1 MKLLENSKSQ
11 ITKDKNGENILHLE
25 IIKVVLIQCNVVNN
39 DYQQDSGA
47 QCTFVLNKWF
57 GQLLDITPRNF
68 ISVYIRVSK
77 YGLRIKF

>member
-1 MKLLENSKSQ
+1 M
-11 ITKDKNGENILHLE
+11 LHLE

-47 QCTFVLNKWF
+47 QYTFVLNKWF